1 MRGRVAVR
9 LVVAVALTC
18 AFAPIA
24 TASAQSSYRV
34 VEIGTVAGFDSTQG
48 DDINASGQ
56 VVGTLTGDIYRGEQ
70 SAFVWDPSSGLR
82 ALGEFAGEGTFG
94 QGINDR
100 GVVTGAAGGG
110 HVYFEPTAFRW
121 TAAGGFERLGLGTPA
136 AINNAGQVIGSTA
149 GPGWV
154 RWAASGQVQPF
165 SRSIY
170 GSPQA
175 VNDSGQIVGYAPGAA
190 SAQTWDARAGL
201 GELPPFPSAFG
212 AVAYDVND
220 LGRATGWANAAF
232 SARRN
237 TGCGVG
243 ASSCAVIWRDG
254 RPTAVGPDGSYG
266 YGINDSDHVVGE
278 FIAGAYAVRA
288 FLYRDGVFR
297 DLNRLVPAGS
307 PVLEQARA
315 INDGGWILAN
325 GRGRAFVLIPR

>member
-1 MRGRVAVR
+1 MLGRFSVR
-9 LVVAVALTC
+9 VVVAVALAC
-18 AFAPIA
+18 AFAPVA
-24 TASAQSSYRV
+24 TAGAQSAYSV
-34 VEIGTVAGFDSTQG
+34 VEIGTVAGFDTTEG
-48 DDINASGQ
+48 DGINASGQ
-56 VVGTLTGDIYRGEQ
+56 VVGTLRGDPYRGEW

-82 ALGEFAGEGTFG
+82 ALGELAGEGTFG

-136 AINNAGQVIGSTA
+136 DINNAGQVIGSTA

-154 RWAASGQVQPF
+154 RWNASGQLQPF
-165 SRSIY
+165 GRSIY

-175 VNDSGQIVGYAPGAA
+175 VNSNGQIVGYAPGAA
-190 SAQTWDARAGL
+190 SAQVWTSQTGL
-201 GELPPFPSAFG
+201 GELPPFPRAFG
-212 AVAYDVND
+212 AVASDIND
-220 LGRATGWANAAF
+220 LGNATGWANVAF

-243 ASSCAVIWRDG
+243 AGSCAVIWRDG

-266 YGINDSDHVVGE
+266 YGINDGDDVVGE
-278 FIAGAYAVRA
+278 LIGGAYALRA
-288 FLYRDGVFR
+288 FLYRDGVFS

-315 INDGGWILAN
+315 INDAGWILAN